1 MYRRYLHAN
10 HTKQTPN
17 MQKKTITNDK
27 QLFEIIELKPTMQT
41 S

>member
-17 MQKKTITNDK
+17 MQKTITNDK
-27 QLFEIIELKPTMQT
+27 QLFEIIEMKPTMQT